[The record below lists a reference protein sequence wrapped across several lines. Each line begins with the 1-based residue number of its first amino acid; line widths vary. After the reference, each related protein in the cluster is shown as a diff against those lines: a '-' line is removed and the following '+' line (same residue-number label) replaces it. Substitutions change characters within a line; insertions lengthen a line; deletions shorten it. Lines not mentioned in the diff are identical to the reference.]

1 MPAEA
6 RKTDYRLQSGNN
18 AKSGHRRQHEDT
30 RRRNQP
36 GWLFCDQFHSGQVA
50 WRGLSLHTRL
60 FVSSL
65 ASVSAM
71 HMLSLIAI
79 LYMSDRRT
87 HRLILREAP
96 QASGGTLQCA
106 AVRNQGWCLLE
117 VQPYRLAKQLCHAG
131 NTEPKLDGTSRKR
144 CTACSRLRARRK
156 LPRDGRVRWPQKPPP
171 SVRTRPRHDAKPV
184 GFVGDKMR
192 LQDSGDEGLRGFR
205 GLGLR
210 ASGFPGQ
217 V

>member
-1 MPAEA
+1 MDAGRSEEN
-6 RKTDYRLQSGNN
+6 RLSTSKWNN
-18 AKSGHRRQHEDT
+18 AKSGHRRQHEDS

-36 GWLFCDQFHSGQVA
+36 GWLCCDQFHSGQVA

-65 ASVSAM
+65 PSVSAM

-87 HRLILREAP
+87 HRLIFREAP

-106 AVRNQGWCLLE
+106 AVQNQGWCLLE

-144 CTACSRLRARRK
+144 CTACSRLRA
-156 LPRDGRVRWPQKPPP
+156 PQKA
-171 SVRTRPRHDAKPV
+171 SKGRPGALATKAAA
-184 GFVGDKMR
+184 
-192 LQDSGDEGLRGFR
+192 
-205 GLGLR
+205 LR
-210 ASGFPGQ
+210 ANEAPP
-217 V
+217 